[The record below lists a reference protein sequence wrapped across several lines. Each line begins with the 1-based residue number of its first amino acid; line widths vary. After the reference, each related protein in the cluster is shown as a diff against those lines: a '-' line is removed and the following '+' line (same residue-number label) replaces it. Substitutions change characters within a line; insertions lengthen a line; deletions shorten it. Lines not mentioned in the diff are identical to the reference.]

1 MRSLQVFL
9 VLLSYSCSSLAF
21 DVLRDY
27 SGQNF
32 FNGWDFYG
40 YWDNLTLG
48 DIWWLNESDAMAQ
61 HLAYISDAGNA
72 IIKVDNTTT
81 VAPNDKRNTVRI
93 TTQDFYDY
101 GSLWIIDLLHIPYGC
116 SVWPAFWSKGSLW
129 PNDGEIDIIESINL
143 NPNNQM
149 ALHTTAGCFHD
160 ASAVQTGRNA
170 GLDCGTGSGCVVVE
184 NQPNSYES
192 GFAAAGGGVW
202 ATQFDVTGIY
212 IWFWSRANIPP
223 SIAQSTPTS
232 SIDISD
238 FGTPSASYPANPQC
252 NLTQFFT
259 PQQLVIDI
267 TLCGDWAGV
276 PAIYGPQ
283 CGAMGPT
290 GNCYQ
295 DNVVGPGSPKYDEAY
310 FEIRYVRTYTTLAA
324 AAGSSALPTTTASV
338 PLVISSPTTTPT
350 AAPTTSV
357 DSGSGSGPGASPG
370 PGDST
375 TLNNTSAA
383 SQDATF
389 FWVALVMISCLSAG
403 LML

>member
-1 MRSLQVFL
+1 MRSLGAFAA
-9 VLLSYSCSSLAF
+9 LLCYSGHTLAF

-48 DIWWLNESDAMAQ
+48 DVWWLNQSDAMAQ
-61 HLAYISDAGNA
+61 NLAYINPAGNA

-93 TTQDFYDY
+93 TTSDFYDY
-101 GSLWIIDLLHIPYGC
+101 GSLWVIDALHIPYGC

-149 ALHTTAGCFHD
+149 ALHTTAGCFKD
-160 ASAVQTGRNA
+160 ASAAETGRIG
-170 GLDCGTGSGCVVVE
+170 GLNCGTGSGCVVVE
-184 NQPNSYES
+184 TAPNSYES

-202 ATQFDVTGIY
+202 ATQFDVSGIY
-212 IWFWSRANIPP
+212 IWFWGRDSIPP
-223 SIAQSTPTS
+223 SLTQATSTS

-238 FGTPSASYPANPQC
+238 FGLPSASYPANPQC

-283 CGAMGPT
+283 CGSAGPT
-290 GNCYQ
+290 GSCYQ

-310 FEIRYVRTYTTLAA
+310 FEIKYVRTYTTLAA
-324 AAGSSALPTTTASV
+324 GAVASAPTSTASV
-338 PLVISSPTTTPT
+338 PLTISATNTPSPTGG
-350 AAPTTSV
+350 
-357 DSGSGSGPGASPG
+357 SGSGSGPNASPG
-370 PGDST
+370 SEPPSS
-375 TLNNTSAA
+375 LNNTSAA
-383 SQDATF
+383 ARDAVLSWAF
-389 FWVALVMISCLSAG
+389 FVALSCISIG
-403 LML
+403 LLL